1 MNRIRRALTSPFI
14 YDFLFLTTTT
24 TTTPDTKRKPHY
36 MEVDTGDVLGVG
48 DVFDVDDGVLVGVGL
63 GCRLIILM

>member
-1 MNRIRRALTSPFI
+1 
-14 YDFLFLTTTT
+14 
-24 TTTPDTKRKPHY
+24 
-36 MEVDTGDVLGVG
+36 LGVG